1 MTGTVRTEWVMRESD
16 ARDAYLLGLGDALRP
31 LADPM
36 EIQSTASRILGE
48 HLGANRV
55 TYFELR
61 GADYVIA
68 RDYTNGVPTMVGRYP
83 VASFGHKVLHEYL
96 NGRVA
101 VGVDVAGDM
110 TLSAAERAAYAAVQ
124 VGSYIGAPLIKN
136 GEFVVG
142 LGVHSREPRKWTAEE
157 IARVE
162 ETAERT
168 WASVVRAQAEGA
180 LARSEEKYR
189 TLFTNIDEAFAVCE
203 LLYDEDGRP
212 HDRVLLEANPRY
224 QQMTGGRAEIGSKA
238 RDAFPVIES
247 YWFER
252 YHEVVSTGHA
262 FRIEDYSADLGR
274 WFDVYLSRV
283 GGEGSHLFAAVFS
296 EVTERKRREAS
307 LAFLSEISS
316 DLVSLNSIGETMSVL
331 GAKIGRFLNIDSCSF
346 AEINEAAGQAV
357 IEYEWRKHGVRSILG
372 VYRIADFLEEEVQGL
387 LRAGKDVAIDDVH
400 TDARVNAQQFLALG
414 VGSFICLPIL
424 AQSRWR
430 FVLFLHNAKPR
441 VWREDQIEVMREVT
455 ARIWARLDRARAEEQ
470 VRRGAELLN
479 FLIDRSPNGFYI
491 VDADFRISHLNS
503 DTQARAFRN
512 INPAIGR
519 RFDEIM
525 HIIWP
530 EPLALEIIGI
540 FQHTLATGE
549 PYQSPGLVSER
560 ADVPGVETYDWQ
572 LLRIT
577 MPDGRYA
584 VVCYYYDTTRL
595 REVERQLLEADRRKD
610 EFLATLAH
618 ELRNPLAP
626 IRNGLHMLRRIR
638 AGNGDPT
645 HVHEM
650 MERQVNHMVRMVDD
664 LMEVSRITRGK
675 VELRKE
681 CADLAGVI
689 HGAIETS
696 RPLIEAG
703 GHQLSLSLPD
713 DPLVLDADV
722 VRLTQVF
729 ANLLNNAAKY
739 TDNGGQLSVVARREG
754 SVALIAI
761 RDNGIGIPVEM
772 LSKVFDL
779 FTQADRTGGRSQGG
793 LGIGLTLVRSIV
805 DLHGGS
811 IEVRSDGP
819 GLGSEF
825 LVRLPLAVSRI

>member
-1 MTGTVRTEWVMRESD
+1 MAESVRAEWVLRESD
-16 ARDAYLLGLGDALRP
+16 VRHAYLLELGDALRP
-31 LADPM
+31 LADPVQ
-36 EIQSTASRILGE
+36 IQAIASRILAE

-55 TYFELR
+55 AYFQLR
-61 GADYVIA
+61 GTEYVIE
-68 RDYTNGVPTMVGRYP
+68 RDYSNGVLPLVGRFP
-83 VASFGHKVLHEYL
+83 VTTFGPKMLQEYRS
-96 NGRVA
+96 GRVA
-101 VGVDVAGDM
+101 VGVDVAADA
-110 TLSAAERAAYAAVQ
+110 TLSAAERAAFAAVQ
-124 VGSYIGAPLIKN
+124 VGAYIGVPLFKN

-142 LGVHSREPRKWTAEE
+142 LAVHARGPRNWTAHE

-168 WASVVRAQAEGA
+168 WAAVVRARAEEA
-180 LARSEEKYR
+180 LAQSEEKYR

-203 LLYDEDGRP
+203 LLYDEHGRP
-212 HDRVLLEANPRY
+212 YDRVLLEANPRY
-224 QQMTGGRAEIGSKA
+224 QEMTGQRAAIGSTA
-238 RDAFPVIES
+238 REAFPVIEN

-252 YHEVVSTGHA
+252 YHEVVSTGKP

-283 GGEGSHLFAAVFS
+283 GGEGSRMFAAVFS
-296 EVTERKRREAS
+296 EVTDRKRREAS

-316 DLVSLNSIGETMSVL
+316 DLVSLTSISETMSVL
-331 GAKIGRFLNIDSCSF
+331 GARIGRFLDIDSCSF
-346 AEINEAAGQAV
+346 AEINESAGQAV
-357 IEYEWRKHGVRSILG
+357 VEYEWRKQDVPSIVG
-372 VYRIADFLEEEVQGL
+372 VYRIADFLAEEVQAM
-387 LRAGKDVAIDDVH
+387 LRVGQYVTIDDVD
-400 TDARVNAQQFLALG
+400 TDPRVNAQQFGALG
-414 VGSFICLPIL
+414 IASFMCLPIL
-424 AQSRWR
+424 AQGRWQ
-430 FVLFLHNAKPR
+430 FVLLVHNALPR
-441 VWREDQIEVMREVT
+441 AWREDQVELMREVT
-455 ARIWARLDRARAEEQ
+455 ARIWARLERARAEEQ
-470 VRRGAELLN
+470 VRRGAELLS
-479 FLIDRSPNGFYI
+479 FLIDRSPTGFYI
-491 VDADFRISHLNS
+491 VDADFRISHLNA

-519 RFDEIM
+519 RFDDIM

-560 ADVPGVETYDWQ
+560 ADLPVVETYDWQ

-638 AGNGDPT
+638 AGNGDPS
-645 HVHEM
+645 HVHDM

-675 VELRKE
+675 VELRLE
-681 CADLAGVI
+681 RVDLASVI
-689 HGAIETS
+689 HDAIDTS
-696 RPLIEAG
+696 KPMIEAG
-703 GHQLSLSLPD
+703 AHHLAVQLPD
-713 DPLVLDADV
+713 EPLALQADA
-722 VRLTQVF
+722 VRLTQLF
-729 ANLLNNAAKY
+729 ANLLNNSAKY
-739 TDNGGQLSVVARREG
+739 TDNGGQISLSAQREPPE
-754 SVALIAI
+754 VLVTI
-761 RDNGIGIPVEM
+761 RDSGIGIPADM

-779 FTQADRTGGRSQGG
+779 FTQVDRNNVRSQGG

-805 DLHGGS
+805 EMHGGS
-811 IEVRSDGP
+811 VEVRSDGP
-819 GLGSEF
+819 GMGSEF
-825 LVRLPLAVSRI
+825 LVRLPLAPGK